1 MGQFVNQD
9 WVLLGNHSRQHP
21 LKLRHLKIV
30 SRLKPKKHGTV
41 WYDNKGIINILSMSK
56 AKNEVQVRYDRTTQN
71 KFFMTKPDEEVY
83 FHQGLTGLYLHY
95 TNNRY
100 SYLITV

>member
-1 MGQFVNQD
+1 M
-9 WVLLGNHSRQHP
+9 
-21 LKLRHLKIV
+21 
-30 SRLKPKKHGTV
+30 
-41 WYDNKGIINILSMSK
+41 WYDDKGIINILYMSK
-56 AKNEVQVRYDRTTQN
+56 VKNKVQVRYYSTTPN
-71 KFFMTKPDEEVY
+71 IFFMTKPDEEVY